1 MIIEIIMNGFFTVVK
16 WIISLF
22 PEIDFSNFTTVSNFF
37 LEITQ
42 ILNFFLGTFTTT
54 SLVLFVFSG
63 IRASLIFSIFK
74 FIRFLLPII

>member
-16 WIISLF
+16 WIINLF
-22 PEIDFSNFTTVSNFF
+22 PEIDFSTFTTVSNFF

-63 IRASLIFSIFK
+63 IRASLTFSIFK